1 MIATKEYI
9 QDLREKSGLKISKE
23 QEKLILEKFGKEAE
37 ADEDGHFYE
46 YTEQDIFEQVRKMI
60 RN

>member
-1 MIATKEYI
+1 MYLEEESFL
-9 QDLREKSGLKISKE
+9 DISKE
-23 QEKLILEKFGKEAE
+23 QERLILEKLGEGFE

-46 YTEQDIFEQVRKMI
+46 YTEQNIGEQIRKMI

>member
-9 QDLREKSGLKISKE
+9 QELREKSGFNISKG
-23 QEKLILEKFGKEAE
+23 QEKRILKKLGEEPE
-37 ADEDGHFYE
+37 PEE
-46 YTEQDIFEQVRKMI
+46 YTEQDLFEQIRKII